1 MFVIHVLLFIIFT
14 DFIAVLCKLLI
25 RKIPFLTGFKLLSSD
40 FNFGN
45 KFEDI
50 SKHLSMAFPLPDN
63 DNGAGSF

>member
-1 MFVIHVLLFIIFT
+1 M
-14 DFIAVLCKLLI
+14 LCKLLI